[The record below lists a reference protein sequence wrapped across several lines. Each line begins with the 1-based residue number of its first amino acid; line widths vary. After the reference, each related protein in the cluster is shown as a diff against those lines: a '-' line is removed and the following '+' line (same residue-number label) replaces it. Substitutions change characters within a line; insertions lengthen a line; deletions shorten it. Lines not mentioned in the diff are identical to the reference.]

1 MAKRWIIKLGWV
13 IATPEKPLIAYLKL
27 LRSLMINFFRRLRIM
42 MENFD
47 KIRNFAGLI
56 KEMNGKM
63 EK

>member
-1 MAKRWIIKLGWV
+1 V

-27 LRSLMINFFRRLRIM
+27 LRSLMINFFKRLRIM

-56 KEMNGKM
+56 KEMNSKM

>member
-1 MAKRWIIKLGWV
+1 
-13 IATPEKPLIAYLKL
+13 
-27 LRSLMINFFRRLRIM
+27 M